1 MIVSL
6 KKFQEKYGL
15 LDEACRQWCALSKDN
30 NSLLDGVGF
39 GDFYK
44 KLSHEKYEEYRQ
56 NPNAFS
62 IAEPGKMI
70 VLPLTHAEALTLE
83 ELVANALCG
92 YQDKSTEDTLMDLE
106 IKFAG
111 LHSESATEG
120 MRL

>member
-44 KLSHEKYEEYRQ
+44 KLSREKYEEYRQ

-70 VLPLTHAEALTLE
+70 VLPLTRAEALTLE

-111 LHSESATEG
+111 HHSESATEG

>member
-1 MIVSL
+1 MIVSYQ
-6 KKFQEKYGL
+6 KFKQKYGL
-15 LDEACRQWCALSKDN
+15 LDEACRQWCAFAASDR
-30 NSLLDGVGF
+30 SRMDGAGF
-39 GDFYK
+39 GEFYE
-44 KLSHEKYEEYRQ
+44 KLSLERYKEYRQ
-56 NPNAFS
+56 NPKTFS

-70 VLPLTHAEALTLE
+70 VLPLTRAETLTLE

-111 LHSESATEG
+111 LHSESAMGG

>member
-15 LDEACRQWCALSKDN
+15 LDEACRKWCALSQEN
-30 NSLLDGVGF
+30 ISLLDGVGF

-70 VLPLTHAEALTLE
+70 VLPLTRAETLTLE

-111 LHSESATEG
+111 HHSESATEG

>member
-1 MIVSL
+1 MFDKLEELVTKLEEIMQELSNPDVVNDQERFRKLMKEQSDLTPIV
-6 KKFQEKYGL
+6 EKY
-15 LDEACRQWCALSKDN
+15 K
-30 NSLLDGVGF
+30 
-39 GDFYK
+39 
-44 KLSHEKYEEYRQ
+44 EYRQ
-56 NPNAFS
+56 HPDRFDVTEQGS
-62 IAEPGKMI
+62 TT
-70 VLPLTHAEALTLE
+70 VLPLTVEELRELE